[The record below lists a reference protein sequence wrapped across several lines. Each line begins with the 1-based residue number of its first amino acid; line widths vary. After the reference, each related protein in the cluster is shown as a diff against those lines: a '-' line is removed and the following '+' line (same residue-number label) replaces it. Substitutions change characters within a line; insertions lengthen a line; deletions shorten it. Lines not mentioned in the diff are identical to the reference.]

1 MLNVLCW
8 VIKGRVNEPE
18 GWWFYTPAKSKNKS
32 RSAFVFAIIFAL
44 ICSLCCPQS
53 LNTESEIR
61 HRQTFVGNHFV
72 VFTVSFLHKVWLELI
87 LLSRLREEREQRKNA
102 PGSESD
108 RTALPSETAPGCR
121 VKVFW
126 FFTTQDAFYC
136 WTSLRTLE
144 EVFPFYLL
152 LHFFKKA
159 RRNVF
164 FI

>member
-1 MLNVLCW
+1 MFCAEW
-8 VIKGRVNEPE
+8 SKGELMSQKDDDFTLQQR
-18 GWWFYTPAKSKNKS
+18 AKTK
-32 RSAFVFAIIFAL
+32 AGVP
-44 ICSLCCPQS
+44 SLCCPQS

-126 FFTTQDAFYC
+126 SFTTQDAFYC
-136 WTSLRTLE
+136 RTSLRTLE
-144 EVFPFYLL
+144 EVFPSYLL